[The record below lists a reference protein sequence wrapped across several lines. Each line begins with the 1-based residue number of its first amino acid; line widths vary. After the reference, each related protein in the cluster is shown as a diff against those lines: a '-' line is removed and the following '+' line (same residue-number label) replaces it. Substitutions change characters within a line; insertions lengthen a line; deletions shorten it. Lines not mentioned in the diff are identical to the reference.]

1 MTTRTPL
8 PAPPLHDAAL
18 WLIGAPAAALL
29 AAYARAKAPA
39 LSADAPDQ
47 IIAVILACA
56 LGALIAWNLLWSAIA
71 HAAAAGRA
79 PGRCGAGRGG
89 VVRRRA
95 RADGLA
101 ARRRGGRL
109 RHGRARAARGLGLG
123 RPAPHRVRG
132 AGRGGAS
139 PPPPARAGPRDGAR
153 DLSHRNR
160 STVRALH
167 AVDAVREPFRF
178 SCVHAVLVS

>member
-29 AAYARAKAPA
+29 AAYAWAKAPA

-79 PGRCGAGRGG
+79 PGAL
-89 VVRRRA
+89 RRA
-95 RADGLA
+95 LAHLAGGPQEAEAAIRAAGIDPAERGERLDVTAFASLAEALA
-101 ARRRGGRL
+101 AAGAL
-109 RHGRARAARGLGLG
+109 TAPAAQE
-123 RPAPHRVRG
+123 VR
-132 AGRGGAS
+132 
-139 PPPPARAGPRDGAR
+139 
-153 DLSHRNR
+153 
-160 STVRALH
+160 
-167 AVDAVREPFRF
+167 
-178 SCVHAVLVS
+178 

>member
-29 AAYARAKAPA
+29 AAYAWAKAPA

-79 PGRCGAGRGG
+79 PGAL
-89 VVRRRA
+89 RRA
-95 RADGLA
+95 
-101 ARRRGGRL
+101 
-109 RHGRARAARGLGLG
+109 
-123 RPAPHRVRG
+123 
-132 AGRGGAS
+132 
-139 PPPPARAGPRDGAR
+139 
-153 DLSHRNR
+153 
-160 STVRALH
+160 
-167 AVDAVREPFRF
+167 
-178 SCVHAVLVS
+178 